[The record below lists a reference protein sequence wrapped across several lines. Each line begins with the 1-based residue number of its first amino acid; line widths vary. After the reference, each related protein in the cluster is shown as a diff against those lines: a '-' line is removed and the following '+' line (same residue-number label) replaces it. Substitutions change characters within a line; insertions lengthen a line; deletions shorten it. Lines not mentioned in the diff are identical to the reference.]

1 MNGEYFG
8 VRVSDGKILWRV
20 ISRKNGGASFGSG
33 AVSGNYVVFGSRNKS
48 IFCLDRETGTTRWV
62 FRTRGE
68 VDSSPVIAGSRV
80 FVGCDDGAVYGL
92 NLSDGKQIWKFTAGS
107 RIASSPA
114 FGEKGTRMV
123 IGADDGAVYCFGR

>member
-1 MNGEYFG
+1 
-8 VRVSDGKILWRV
+8 
-20 ISRKNGGASFGSG
+20 
-33 AVSGNYVVFGSRNKS
+33 
-48 IFCLDRETGTTRWV
+48 
-62 FRTRGE
+62 
-68 VDSSPVIAGSRV
+68 
-80 FVGCDDGAVYGL
+80 VGCGDGAVYGL